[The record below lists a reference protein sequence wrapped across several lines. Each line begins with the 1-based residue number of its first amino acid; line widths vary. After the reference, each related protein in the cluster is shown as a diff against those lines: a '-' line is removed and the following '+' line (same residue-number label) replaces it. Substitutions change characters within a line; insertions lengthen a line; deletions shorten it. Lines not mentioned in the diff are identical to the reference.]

1 MVCQVSPA
9 KTNIGKNCPMSLLE
23 PELPPGLIYVRDWL
37 TIGEHLAAMETI
49 DQNQFDTTLQR
60 RVQHYGAR
68 YDYDLSSVGELGSA
82 PKIPDVLAV
91 IGRRL
96 FTEGFFSQVPEQV
109 IVNEY
114 LADQGIAA
122 HVDRTSFGDAVA
134 TVSMLESWQMLFRRL
149 DDSEKVEVLLEARS
163 LAVMTGESRY
173 KWTHEIAKRK
183 MDIDG
188 GLKKIRNRR
197 LSLTFR
203 TLGN

>member
-1 MVCQVSPA
+1 MVCQVPPA
-9 KTNIGKNCPMSLLE
+9 KTNIRKYRHMSLLE

-37 TIGEHLAAMETI
+37 TIDEHRAAMETI
-49 DQNQFDTTLQR
+49 DQSQFDTTLQR

-96 FTEGFFSQVPEQV
+96 FTEGFFSRVPEQV

-122 HVDRTSFGDAVA
+122 HVDRVSFGDAVA
-134 TVSMLESWQMLFRRL
+134 TVSLLESWQMLFRRL
-149 DDSEKVEVLLEARS
+149 DDSEKVEVLLESRS

-173 KWTHEIAKRK
+173 NWTHEIAKRK
-183 MDIDG
+183 IDIDG
-188 GLKKIRNRR
+188 GLKKIRKRR
-197 LSLTFR
+197 ISLTFR